1 MSATTASSWRC
12 SQSSTKRPGAE
23 ASHAS
28 SPGIDIRGVSLD
40 SSGMFNISFIPAFK
54 DNYIWLLTRG
64 KRAFVVD
71 PGDAAPVQAR
81 LEAEG
86 LTLEGILITHHH
98 ADHQG
103 GVAELKARWQA
114 EVLAPGNESIT
125 GCTRPLSGG
134 ESIDVLGQ
142 EVTVLAVPGHTL
154 GHLAYY
160 APGVLFCGDTLF
172 GAGCG
177 RLFEGSPAQM
187 SGSLDRIAALPDDTL
202 IYCAHEYTEM
212 NLRFA
217 LAVEPEN
224 LALQARVA
232 KVAGLRAAG
241 LPSVPSTL
249 GEEKASNPFRRC
261 QEAAGVEAARQHG
274 SVDLPESALPA
285 GSDRNAP
292 PKVAVF
298 AAIRGWRN

>member
-1 MSATTASSWRC
+1 
-12 SQSSTKRPGAE
+12 
-23 ASHAS
+23 
-28 SPGIDIRGVSLD
+28 
-40 SSGMFNISFIPAFK
+40 MFEVSFIPAFK

-81 LEAEG
+81 LEADG
-86 LTLEGILITHHH
+86 LALEGILITHHH

-114 EVLAPGNESIT
+114 QVFAPGNESIT
-125 GCTRPLSGG
+125 GCSRPLSGG

-142 EVTVLAVPGHTL
+142 KVAVMAVPGHTL
-154 GHLAYY
+154 GHIAYA
-160 APGVLFCGDTLF
+160 APGMLFCGDTLF

-177 RLFEGSPAQM
+177 RLFEGTPEQM
-187 SGSLDRIAALPDDTL
+187 SASLDRIAALPGETL

-217 LAVEPEN
+217 LAVEPDN
-224 LALQARVA
+224 AALRARVA
-232 KVAGLRAAG
+232 KVAAQRAAG

-249 GEEKASNPFRRC
+249 DEEKATNPFLRC
-261 QEAAGVEAARQHG
+261 AEPAVIAAAVKQNPT
-274 SVDLPESALPA
+274 VDRKKTAI
-285 GSDRNAP
+285 
-292 PKVAVF
+292 F
-298 AAIRGWRN
+298 AAIRGWRNNF